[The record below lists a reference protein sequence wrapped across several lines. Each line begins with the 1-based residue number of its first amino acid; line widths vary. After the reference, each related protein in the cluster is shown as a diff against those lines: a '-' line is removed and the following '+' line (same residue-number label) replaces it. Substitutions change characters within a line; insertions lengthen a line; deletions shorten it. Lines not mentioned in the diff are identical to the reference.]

1 MLGAY
6 KYISFA
12 PSDVTGPE
20 FTSPAAGSVGT
31 FVVGRSLATFSSN
44 ITIAA
49 TDPEGN
55 NVSFT
60 EPTSALSGIG
70 LTLTDNSDGTATIS
84 GTPSLVTS
92 ETTTNFTIRATDDFD
107 NSTDRSFNI
116 TISPN
121 YFGDS
126 SDGAFSNQND

>member
-12 PSDVTGPE
+12 PSDVTGPV
-20 FTSPAAGSVGT
+20 FNSPAAGTVGT

-44 ITIAA
+44 VTFSA
-49 TDPEGN
+49 TDPEDN
-55 NVSFT
+55 NVTFT

-70 LTLTDNSDGTATIS
+70 LTFTDNNDGTATLS
-84 GTPSLVTS
+84 GTPNTVTS
-92 ETTTNFTIRATDDFD
+92 ATTTNFTIRATDDFD
-107 NSTDRSFNI
+107 NSTDRSFSI

-121 YFGDS
+121 YYGDS
-126 SDGAFSNQND
+126 SDGTFNDQND